1 MVYQREQNKTDT
13 MLCAKIVY
21 DKERIEEVLG
31 KKEEKEYQEIIWKEI
46 KKINET
52 LPVFKHVKKIQITT
66 EELVKTTT
74 QKVKRYE
81 ELKKVRD

>member
-1 MVYQREQNKTDT
+1 

-31 KKEEKEYQEIIWKEI
+31 KKEEREYQEIIWKEI

-52 LPVFKHVKKIQITT
+52 LPVFKHIKKIQITT

>member
-1 MVYQREQNKTDT
+1 

-74 QKVKRYE
+74 QNVKRYE

>member
-1 MVYQREQNKTDT
+1 

-21 DKERIEEVLG
+21 DAERIKEILG
-31 KKEEKEYQEIIWKEI
+31 EKTEKEYEEILWEEVKKINQNLPIFKHI
-46 KKINET
+46 KKIS
-52 LPVFKHVKKIQITT
+52 ITT

-81 ELKKVRD
+81 ELKKLN

>member
-1 MVYQREQNKTDT
+1 

-21 DKERIEEVLG
+21 EKERIEEVLG

>member
-52 LPVFKHVKKIQITT
+52 LPVFKHIKKIQITT

>member
-1 MVYQREQNKTDT
+1 

>member
-1 MVYQREQNKTDT
+1 

-52 LPVFKHVKKIQITT
+52 LPVFKHIKKIQITT
-66 EELVKTTT
+66 KELVKTTT

>member
-1 MVYQREQNKTDT
+1 

-52 LPVFKHVKKIQITT
+52 LPIFKHIKKIQITT

>member
-1 MVYQREQNKTDT
+1 

-52 LPVFKHVKKIQITT
+52 LPVFKHIKKIQITT